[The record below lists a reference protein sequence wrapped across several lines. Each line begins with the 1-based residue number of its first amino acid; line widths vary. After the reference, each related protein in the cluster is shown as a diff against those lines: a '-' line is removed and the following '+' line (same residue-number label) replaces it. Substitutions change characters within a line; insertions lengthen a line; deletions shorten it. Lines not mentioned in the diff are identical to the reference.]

1 MNTERI
7 ILSNMLFYDDAKHFL
22 PRINKNWFTDS
33 MSSKLVEVMTEM
45 YYNNEAIDYVSLSKH
60 FDRVQVIEIIQLQQ
74 QASGITDI
82 KPHLMQLEHDY
93 IKKQVVEGVLSLDVT
108 KELNDL
114 VTDIQNVVER
124 TTFSTHKEPSSI
136 VKVTNKVV
144 DQIVFNAQNGGNLT
158 GKQTGWRFLDKY
170 IGGYNEG
177 DLIVVAGR
185 PGMGKTAIALTLTKE
200 FAQIGGKA
208 LFISLEMSN
217 EQLAKRYISLIG
229 DIANWKIRNGQL
241 RENEILQVCDIA
253 NNQTIEF
260 FIDDDV
266 DSRIG
271 QIKAKAKLHKSTKG
285 LNLLVIDYI
294 QLIKGTKTNREQEIA
309 EISRTLKLLAKELK
323 ITVMILAQLSR
334 KSEERADKRPMLS
347 DLRESGAIEQDAD
360 IVMFPF
366 RPMYYEQEKPEMEE
380 AELIIAKNRN
390 GECVTIP
397 TYFEGMYTSYKER
410 I

>member
-108 KELNDL
+108 KELNEL
-114 VTDIQNVVER
+114 VADIQNVVER

>member
-33 MSSKLVEVMTEM
+33 MSAKLVEVMTEM

-108 KELNDL
+108 KELNEL

-360 IVMFPF
+360 IVIFPF

-397 TYFEGMYTSYKER
+397 TYFEGMYTSYKEK

>member
-1 MNTERI
+1 
-7 ILSNMLFYDDAKHFL
+7 MLFYDDAKHFL

-33 MSSKLVEVMTEM
+33 MSSKLIEVMTEM

-60 FDRVQVIEIIQLQQ
+60 FDRMQVIEIIQLQQ